1 MNGIPLQSSYIVVPS
16 SETRQSGILKLS
28 LEGMLSLSVE
38 KVPEDNSTSGT
49 MPFDFRVKSAYTSPD
64 RGAFAFN
71 TPKL

>member
-38 KVPEDNSTSGT
+38 KVPEDNSTFGT
-49 MPFDFRVKSAYTSPD
+49 MLFVFKVKSAYTSPD
-64 RGAFAFN
+64 KGALAVRL
-71 TPKL
+71 PKL